1 MRCPSF
7 HCLRNGSG
15 VKRGVETRVL
25 PRQRP
30 LIWYVYKKK
39 KGGGAIHQVNLDS
52 EVDWDLKLCIL
63 WIRAPNIDMVVL
75 ILLQCNNPL
84 TKEPKLDRA
93 RRQIKEWEDLDNEAT
108 EFAKQVNAQ
117 LKAARPQQQQQQPKE
132 DVPKPSEAGKQE
144 QDIPKKDE
152 L

>member
-1 MRCPSF
+1 
-7 HCLRNGSG
+7 
-15 VKRGVETRVL
+15 
-25 PRQRP
+25 
-30 LIWYVYKKK
+30 
-39 KGGGAIHQVNLDS
+39 
-52 EVDWDLKLCIL
+52 
-63 WIRAPNIDMVVL
+63 MVVL